1 MQKFCLT
8 ILSFVVVL
16 AMVGSA
22 NADRGRG
29 SRGDGNDKGLECR
42 ARLSGD
48 QEVPPVTTIT
58 TGRFRIEFNENET
71 AAKFEL
77 KVNDGER
84 VRQAHIHCAPAG
96 VNGAIVAFL
105 AGLHNPG
112 WDVDGRW
119 IDNAT
124 LTDVNIMA
132 PNAACPNSIAN
143 LRDLAQA
150 GRDGN
155 LYANV
160 HTTAN
165 PSGVARGQL
174 ECKDED

>member
-77 KVNDGER
+77 RVNDGER

-105 AGLHNPG
+105 AGLHEGVWP
-112 WDVDGRW
+112 DLDSLRRLPQDGQRLDPCLPEAERRRRLAAW
-119 IDNAT
+119 RKAVQAVLAFYAT
-124 LTDVNIMA
+124 
-132 PNAACPNSIAN
+132 
-143 LRDLAQA
+143 R
-150 GRDGN
+150 
-155 LYANV
+155 
-160 HTTAN
+160 
-165 PSGVARGQL
+165 
-174 ECKDED
+174 